1 MQSNTQIYNQFL
13 KLNRQWIDN
22 SIISDSRWR
31 SPTNKPVWAD
41 YSSDQ
46 KKFTGHMFNIK
57 LEEKSCKMSFKAL
70 LVKIQRSKNRQG
82 GGAYC
87 AHSPSVVDRVK
98 NVLTSKTNSSEF
110 VTTPKWETLYWTIHF
125 WSLKVPA
132 EPQYINC
139 C

>member
-82 GGAYC
+82 RGKREMCPPPTGA
-87 AHSPSVVDRVK
+87 DRV
-98 NVLTSKTNSSEF
+98 NNFIYLPNYASM
-110 VTTPKWETLYWTIHF
+110 Y
-125 WSLKVPA
+125 SLSNIFKSLPS
-132 EPQYINC
+132 YFCKCCKSRINRSN
-139 C
+139 